1 MSSQNYR
8 HPELFT
14 PSGCLTG
21 EALSALTAGTLTESE
36 LKAAS
41 DHLLTCPLCADA
53 AEGMTLWMDQVADNS
68 ALTNNNIAQ
77 RKTPKNGN
85 RRTNRS
91 QAAVKAEDL
100 LHERTSRISQRI
112 SSRLHT
118 DAPATGSR
126 RLAYKPFV
134 WLSVAATI
142 LLFVAVYFGVLMQ
155 KNISDRL
162 AAEREKSIDTIL
174 PGSIQPFDTLSIL
187 VYNDEKHHLQKK
199 NRQNETA
206 DHPTNQSYNVV
217 NETVGYADM
226 RTEPDLP
233 KKAEVEITSN
243 DSETIALSETDAK
256 DELAVTENKAAAEIE
271 TDKSKTAPAAYSKKS
286 VTITTTP
293 DRKGS
298 ETKPGF
304 VGGETAL
311 NTYLLENI
319 KYPPKAIENQTQGT
333 VYVSFTIEKS
343 GKISNI
349 RVVKGIGNGCDEEAV
364 RVVRLMPKWV
374 AGQSNGKAVDE
385 SITLPIRFVLDS
397 KTP

>member
-1 MSSQNYR
+1 
-8 HPELFT
+8 
-14 PSGCLTG
+14 
-21 EALSALTAGTLTESE
+21 
-36 LKAAS
+36 
-41 DHLLTCPLCADA
+41 
-53 AEGMTLWMDQVADNS
+53 
-68 ALTNNNIAQ
+68 
-77 RKTPKNGN
+77 
-85 RRTNRS
+85 
-91 QAAVKAEDL
+91 
-100 LHERTSRISQRI
+100 
-112 SSRLHT
+112 
-118 DAPATGSR
+118 
-126 RLAYKPFV
+126 
-134 WLSVAATI
+134 
-142 LLFVAVYFGVLMQ
+142 MQ